1 MVKPERRTRGDL
13 LAAAAIVLAVVLG
26 GTLIWWNSDARATIS
41 RPAQQPVPPLR
52 ASHEV
57 PTALHE
63 LWTAPSGANTQPVVA
78 GSVVVTGSGRR
89 VDGRDPATGNS
100 LWSYTRDVDLCAV
113 SSVYQYAVAVYP
125 DPRGCGQVSTIDAN
139 TGQRGPARSALADA
153 EVRVSGDGST
163 VLSYGDSRLEQW
175 RSDMVRMISYGYLD
189 TRIKPGVPP
198 SPLCR
203 LVSAAASPDSVA
215 VMEACP
221 AKSDMQLTLLKAA
234 KEEDEP
240 EIKRVDQP
248 GVSVDSDAQVIAVSG
263 TAAAVYVPT
272 PNPAINVIDET
283 GSTIAST
290 VLPRPATPVTAVTR
304 AGGFITWYT
313 GDSVVVLDADGLR
326 YKYTVSPRGN
336 QAPIGPATVMAG
348 ELLVPV
354 TSGYD
359 TFQAETGAPLAHIA
373 LTRPPLNDPVIPA
386 AAGSTILEQ
395 RGDQLVALG
404 Q

>member
-26 GTLIWWNSDARATIS
+26 GTLIWWHSDARATIS
-41 RPAQQPVPPLR
+41 RPARQPIAPLR
-52 ASHEV
+52 ASHQV
-57 PTALHE
+57 PTALRQ
-63 LWTAPSGANTQPVVA
+63 LWTAPSAASRQPVVA
-78 GSVVVTGSGRR
+78 GSVVVTGNGHQ
-89 VDGRDPATGNS
+89 VDGRDPATGTS
-100 LWSYTRDVDLCAV
+100 LWSYARNTDLCAV

-139 TGQRGPARSALADA
+139 TGQRGPARSSLADA

-189 TRIKPGVPP
+189 ARIKPGVPP

-221 AKSDMQLTLLKAA
+221 KKDDMQLTLLKAA

-240 EIKRVDQP
+240 DIKRVDQP
-248 GVSVDSDAQVIAVSG
+248 GVSVDSDARVIAVSG
-263 TAAAVYVPT
+263 TSVAVYVPT
-272 PNPAINVIDET
+272 PNPAVNVIDET
-283 GSTIAST
+283 GSTVAST
-290 VLPRPATPVTAVTR
+290 ALPRPATPVTAVTR
-304 AGGFITWYT
+304 AGGLVTWYT
-313 GDSVVVLDADGLR
+313 GDSVVVLDASGLR

-336 QAPIGPATVMAG
+336 QAPIGPATVLAG

-359 TFQAETGAPLAHIA
+359 TFEAETGAPLAHIA
-373 LTRPPLNDPVIPA
+373 LSRPPLNDAVIPA
-386 AAGSTILEQ
+386 VAGSTILEQ

-404 Q
+404 P